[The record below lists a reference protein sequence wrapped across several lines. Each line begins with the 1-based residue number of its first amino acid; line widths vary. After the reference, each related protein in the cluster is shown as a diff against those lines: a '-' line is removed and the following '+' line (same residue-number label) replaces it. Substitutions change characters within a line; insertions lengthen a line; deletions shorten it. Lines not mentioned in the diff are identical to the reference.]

1 MLKLM
6 RLIILLIIVS
16 LISYGCFIKGNPIL
30 KKTDIHAETNAKTLL
45 NDDLKTKSWDEIIT
59 LLPQIRIGTSAKHL
73 FSILGEPHMREYED
87 LNAQYNDF
95 KYLERPN
102 DVGMMNYVEFIMDN
116 GFVQDINLGE
126 ISVDPW

>member
-1 MLKLM
+1 MFMIKFFICLVFLSG
-6 RLIILLIIVS
+6 LFC
-16 LISYGCFIKGNPIL
+16 GCPFRSDPVNRGPNIPVQAGG
-30 KKTDIHAETNAKTLL
+30 KTMQNEDIR
-45 NDDLKTKSWDEIIT
+45 TKSWDEITTLLKGIT
-59 LLPQIRIGTSAKHL
+59 LGTSNKQVI
-73 FSILGEPHMREYED
+73 SILGEPHMRQYED